1 MDFRLHKRKLQNA
14 VARLANA
21 RVGVV
26 GDLVADVYISGQSD
40 RVSREA
46 PVLIVRYERE
56 WLRPGGA
63 ANVAANLAALGATA
77 CLVGMVGDDDIG
89 RKLLAQLQSPAVDD
103 VTAIGE
109 PARPRA
115 GGPRDSSQLPSGS
128 SPPGAVECSRIL
140 KTAGRATIS
149 KTRFL
154 AGAKSTHRQQI
165 LRLDRQPTEPPDENL
180 IAAICRA
187 VLETDKH
194 VDAWVAS
201 DYGYGSF
208 NNALRDVLRHIAR
221 NKPVLADSRWELT
234 QFSGLTLLKPNEEEA
249 FAAAR
254 ELNLPPCDEASL
266 PGELAS
272 KLEARAVLVTLGNK
286 GMVLSAD
293 SQVTRIGAV
302 GTEEIVDLTGAGD
315 SVIATLAAGVAAGID
330 FATAARLANHAG
342 GIVVMKEGAATASPD
357 ELRESI
363 EKYEE

>member
-1 MDFRLHKRKLQNA
+1 MPSQPQQRQLHDA
-14 VARLANA
+14 VAALANA

-26 GDLVADVYISGQSD
+26 GDLVADVYISGLSD

-77 CLVGMVGDDDIG
+77 CLVGMVGDDEIG
-89 RKLLAQLQSPAVDD
+89 HKLLAQLKGEGDLSSDD
-103 VTAIGE
+103 
-109 PARPRA
+109 
-115 GGPRDSSQLPSGS
+115 
-128 SPPGAVECSRIL
+128 PPCGAVECNRIL
-140 KTAGRATIS
+140 QTPGRATIS
-149 KTRFL
+149 KTRFM
-154 AGAKSTHRQQI
+154 AGAKLTHRQQV
-165 LRLDRQPTEPPDENL
+165 LRLDRQPSEQPDGKL
-180 IAAICRA
+180 IAAICEA

-194 VDAWVAS
+194 VDAWIAS

-208 NNALRDVLRHIAR
+208 NNSLRDVLRQISR
-221 NKPVLADSRWELT
+221 SKPVLADSRWELT
-234 QFSGLTLLKPNEEEA
+234 RFSGLTLIKPNEEEA
-249 FAAAR
+249 RAAAH
-254 ELNLPPCDEASL
+254 ELNLHSADEASL
-266 PGELAS
+266 AADLAS

-293 SQVTRIGAV
+293 GQVTRIGAV

-342 GIVVMKEGAATASPD
+342 GIVVMKEGAAVASPQ
-357 ELRESI
+357 ELRDSI
-363 EKYEE
+363 ATYAE

>member
-1 MDFRLHKRKLQNA
+1 MPSQSQQRQLHDA
-14 VARLANA
+14 VAALANA

-26 GDLVADVYISGQSD
+26 GDLVADVYISGLSD

-77 CLVGMVGDDDIG
+77 CVVGMVGDDEIG
-89 RKLLAQLQSPAVDD
+89 HKLLAQLK
-103 VTAIGE
+103 GE
-109 PARPRA
+109 DLA
-115 GGPRDSSQLPSGS
+115 PSDEPVLRS
-128 SPPGAVECSRIL
+128 VECSRVL
-140 KTAGRATIS
+140 QTPGRATIS
-149 KTRFL
+149 KTRFM
-154 AGAKSTHRQQI
+154 AGAKLTHRQQV
-165 LRLDRQPTEPPDENL
+165 LRLDRQPTQPPDDKLVGAVCE
-180 IAAICRA
+180 A
-187 VLETDKH
+187 VLDADKN

-208 NNALRDVLRHIAR
+208 NNALRDVLRQISR

-234 QFSGLTLLKPNEEEA
+234 RFSGLTLIKPNEEEA
-249 FAAAR
+249 RAAAH
-254 ELNLPPCDEASL
+254 ELGLHVADEAAL
-266 PGELAS
+266 AAELAG

-293 SQVTRIGAV
+293 GQVTRIGAV

-342 GIVVMKEGAATASPD
+342 GIVVMKEGAATASLD
-357 ELRESI
+357 ELRASI
-363 EKYEE
+363 AAYGE